1 MSSQSLARLQV
12 RINQID
18 YTLVPPGELDKSS
31 LPRVPVIRI
40 YGPSSTGQTAC
51 VHVHQVYPYLFIEY
65 LGNLNAVYGRLPLH
79 ALSFVTNI
87 TLVKRYIA
95 KLFRSLNHA
104 IALSL
109 KRNPH
114 SHNSQYIRAIVLVKG
129 VHFYGFHSAYSPFFK
144 ILVADPSFMNRIST
158 ILQSGS
164 VMSTRFRVYES
175 HLSYILQ
182 FLCDFGLYGCGFIEL
197 EDVYER
203 CAQAEEQPEL
213 VFSDPSTPIP
223 FKPSSYFR
231 ESRLPLEVDAIAPHI
246 LNRHRLAARNV
257 HHRLEIPAPLLPSEP
272 LVVGVRE
279 LWEDER
285 NRRQTLGL
293 DPSPELPIDPSES
306 SRGVGGEWVAEAHW
320 WDEIRHRIQNT
331 ANSSE
336 ELQDKK
342 SEGWERFVMTTFE
355 SIEAIWEKDYKV
367 WKPAKEEVS
376 GSESVDPVVQPV
388 DKTEIGPDQGETD
401 DQVDVDIS
409 KLSNQ
414 DISELDQQEALGERW
429 NKATD
434 QAQHDHDDKGE
445 VEEEAAL
452 EDDLAEEVI
461 DENKVED
468 SHTLTSACYFI
479 SLHVITDTYLVQ
491 KTLSCKVRK
500 MHALKYH
507 LIDWRGESNDLK
519 ILLD

>member
-1 MSSQSLARLQV
+1 MSSQSLARIKV

-31 LPRVPVIRI
+31 LPRVPVIRV

-51 VHVHQVYPYLFIEY
+51 VHVHQVYPYLYVEY
-65 LGNLNAVYGRLPLH
+65 LGNLNAGYGRLPLH
-79 ALSFVTNI
+79 KSTYSFHLLQNI
-87 TLVKRYIA
+87 TLVKRYIG

-109 KRNPH
+109 KRNPR

-129 VHFYGFHSAYSPFFK
+129 AHFYGFHSAYSPFFK
-144 ILVADPSFMNRIST
+144 ILVADPSYMNRIST

-175 HLSYILQ
+175 HLNYILQ

-197 EDVYER
+197 EDIFER
-203 CAQAEEQPEL
+203 CAAEAEEQPEH
-213 VFSDPSTPIP
+213 VFSDPSTRIP

-246 LNRHRLAARNV
+246 LNRRHLTARNV

-272 LVVGVRE
+272 LVLGVRE

-306 SRGVGGEWVAEAHW
+306 SRGVGGEWAAEAHW
-320 WDEIRHRIQNT
+320 WDEIRHRIQDT
-331 ANSSE
+331 ANSNLE
-336 ELQDKK
+336 IQDKK
-342 SEGWERFVMTTFE
+342 LEGWERFVMTTFE
-355 SIEAIWEKDYKV
+355 SIEAIWEKEYKV

-376 GSESVDPVVQPV
+376 GAESVDPVVQPV
-388 DKTEIGPDQGETD
+388 DKTDCGPDQGETD
-401 DQVDVDIS
+401 NQVDVDIT

-414 DISELDQQEALGERW
+414 DINELDQQEALGEGW
-429 NKATD
+429 NKTTE

-445 VEEEAAL
+445 AEEEAGL
-452 EDDLAEEVI
+452 EDDLAEELV
-461 DENKVED
+461 DENKVDD
-468 SHTLTSACYFI
+468 SHALTSAYSFNFLACY
-479 SLHVITDTYLVQ
+479 Y
-491 KTLSCKVRK
+491 
-500 MHALKYH
+500 
-507 LIDWRGESNDLK
+507 
-519 ILLD
+519 

>member
-1 MSSQSLARLQV
+1 MVGYL
-12 RINQID
+12 
-18 YTLVPPGELDKSS
+18 YTCCS
-31 LPRVPVIRI
+31 
-40 YGPSSTGQTAC
+40 
-51 VHVHQVYPYLFIEY
+51 F
-65 LGNLNAVYGRLPLH
+65 
-79 ALSFVTNI
+79 SFVINL
-87 TLVKRYIA
+87 TLVKLYIA

-109 KRNPH
+109 NRNPR
-114 SHNSQYIRAIVLVKG
+114 SRNSQYIRAIILVKG

-144 ILVADPSFMNRIST
+144 ILVADPSYMNRIST

-175 HLSYILQ
+175 HLNYILQ

-197 EDVYER
+197 EDVFER
-203 CAQAEEQPEL
+203 CAAQAEEQPER
-213 VFSDPSTPIP
+213 VFSGPSTPIP
-223 FKPSSYFR
+223 FKSSSYFR

-246 LNRHRLAARNV
+246 LNRRRLAARNL

-272 LVVGVRE
+272 LALGVRE

-306 SRGVGGEWVAEAHW
+306 SRGVGGDWAAEADW

-331 ANSSE
+331 ANLNE

-355 SIEAIWEKDYKV
+355 SIEAIWEKEYKV
-367 WKPAKEEVS
+367 WKPAKEEAS
-376 GSESVDPVVQPV
+376 DAESVDPVVQPV
-388 DKTEIGPDQGETD
+388 DKTNGLCQGETD
-401 DQVDVDIS
+401 NQVDVDIS

-414 DISELDQQEALGERW
+414 DISELDQQEAFGEGW
-429 NKATD
+429 IKTE

-445 VEEEAAL
+445 LEEEAGL
-452 EDDLAEEVI
+452 EDDLAEELVN
-461 DENKVED
+461 ENKVED

-479 SLHVITDTYLVQ
+479 YLA
-491 KTLSCKVRK
+491 C
-500 MHALKYH
+500 YY
-507 LIDWRGESNDLK
+507 
-519 ILLD
+519 